1 MAVDASVA
9 TTARFTS
16 ATRASSALAAA
27 LTTRRV
33 RVADLPR
40 LPRRGF
46 AVPARASRFPATT
59 ADIFSRCVAR
69 GGATLEVKSR
79 WVRVLPTGG
88 ETRAEL

>member
-46 AVPARASRFPATT
+46 AAARETRFPATT

>member
-40 LPRRGF
+40 LRGF

>member
-16 ATRASSALAAA
+16 ATRALAALAAA

-40 LPRRGF
+40 SPRRGF
-46 AVPARASRFPATT
+46 AAARATRFPATT

>member
-1 MAVDASVA
+1 MAADASDA

-40 LPRRGF
+40 LRGF